1 MKIAKNLEVL
11 TNHRIKIF
19 ATKSGPSCFACFAQ
33 DLKVVNLVQVANDL
47 QVELFQKLCE
57 LCFYVFATVSFV
69 QINAQL
75 R

>member
-47 QVELFQKLCE
+47 QVEHVSKTVRIVL
-57 LCFYVFATVSFV
+57 LCF
-69 QINAQL
+69 
-75 R
+75 RHG